1 MPTRHGEESVH
12 DYLTVADLV
21 AMSHLGLELRAGSG
35 GAGASVLW
43 THTSELEDPGPW
55 MEGGE
60 LLIVN
65 GFGIPADAAG
75 QVAYVARLAHHRLAG
90 LAVSV
95 KAPELTEELLREA
108 DRLDFPV
115 LRVPRQIPFIE
126 ISHLVANASVQTT
139 RGRLS
144 RHLRVFETLRHRTSV
159 ESNVVEI
166 YSELEDVS
174 GYRLALLSPAGRPL
188 LPDWPW
194 VPDGLEL
201 EHADLAGGL
210 QVIPG
215 GYILPLVVGDRVT
228 AYLVGMEHLAA
239 NPGGLAT
246 LQHVG
251 TLAALD
257 AVDDQRR
264 REALHRQGSALLS
277 SALDRDLDSEELTD
291 RFTAAGLDPARG
303 IRLLACGTPE
313 GDGGEIA
320 MRDWLSDRGHAHLL
334 RDQGVLFVAVP
345 ANDVDLAAIVTD
357 LGIHIG
363 SSQPFHHLD
372 ELPRMQRQSL
382 WSLNLARESSDGALV
397 LAEEQFGIG
406 RWLNPDVEMMK
417 HLADGALGPIIAH
430 DADHGTDLV
439 HTLSVYF
446 QNQGRLRTAA
456 AQLFV
461 HEHTLSYRLKKIEQL
476 TGRNLKSYRDAFEL
490 WLAVE
495 SRFLIDEL

>member
-1 MPTRHGEESVH
+1 MH
-12 DYLTVADLV
+12 DYLTVADLL
-21 AMSHLGLELRAGSG
+21 AMPHLGLELRAGSG
-35 GAGASVLW
+35 GVGASVLW

-65 GFGIPADAAG
+65 GFGIPADAEG
-75 QVAYVARLAHHRLAG
+75 QVTYVAQLAQHRLAG

-95 KAPELTEELLREA
+95 KAPELTAELLEEA

-115 LRVPRQIPFIE
+115 LRVPRQVPFIE

-144 RHLRVFETLRHRTSV
+144 RHLRVFETLRYRTSV

-174 GYRLALLSPAGRPL
+174 GYRLALISPAGLPL

-201 EHADLAGGL
+201 EQADLAGGL

-215 GYILPLVVGDRVT
+215 GYILPLVVGNRVT

-239 NPGGLAT
+239 KPGGLAT

-277 SALDRDLDSEELTD
+277 SALDGDLAPEELTD
-291 RFTAAGLDPARG
+291 RFTVAGLDPAAG
-303 IRLLACGTPE
+303 IRLLACGIPDD
-313 GDGGEIA
+313 DGGEI
-320 MRDWLSDRGHAHLL
+320 MIRDWLSDRGHPHLL
-334 RDQGVLFVAVP
+334 RDQGVLFVAVR
-345 ANDVDLAAIVTD
+345 AEEVDLGAIVGD
-357 LGIHIG
+357 LGIHVG
-363 SSQPFHHLD
+363 ASQPFHRVE
-372 ELPRMQRQSL
+372 ELSRMQRQSL
-382 WSLNLARESSDGALV
+382 WSLNLARESSDGAVV

-406 RWLNPDVEMMK
+406 RWLNPDIEMMR
-417 HLADGALGPIIAH
+417 HLADGVLNPIIAH
-430 DADHGTDLV
+430 DADHGTELLR
-439 HTLSVYF
+439 TLAVYF
-446 QNQGRLRTAA
+446 QNQGRLRQAA

-461 HEHTLSYRLKKIEQL
+461 HEHTLSYRIKKIEQL
-476 TGRNLKSYRDAFEL
+476 TGRQLKNYRDAFEL

-495 SRFLIDEL
+495 SRFLINEK

>member
-1 MPTRHGEESVH
+1 VH
-12 DYLTVADLV
+12 DYLTVADLL
-21 AMSHLGLELRAGSG
+21 AMPHLGLELRAGSG

-65 GFGIPADAAG
+65 GFGIPADAEG
-75 QVAYVARLAHHRLAG
+75 QVTYVARLAQHRLAG

-95 KAPELTEELLREA
+95 KAPELTDELLQEA

-144 RHLRVFETLRHRTSV
+144 RHLRVFETLRYRTSV

-174 GYRLALLSPAGRPL
+174 GYRLALISPAGRPL

-201 EHADLAGGL
+201 EQADLAGGL

-215 GYILPLVVGDRVT
+215 GYILPLVVGNRVT
-228 AYLVGMEHLAA
+228 AYLVGMEHLDAK
-239 NPGGLAT
+239 PGGLAT

-277 SALDRDLDSEELTD
+277 SALDGDLAPGELVD
-291 RFTAAGLDPARG
+291 RFSAAGLDPAAG
-303 IRLLACGTPE
+303 LRLLACGIPDD
-313 GDGGEIA
+313 DGGEIA
-320 MRDWLSDRGHAHLL
+320 IRDWLSDRGHPHLL

-345 ANDVDLAAIVTD
+345 AVEVDLAAIVID
-357 LGIHIG
+357 LGIHVG
-363 SSQPFHHLD
+363 ASQPFHRIE

-382 WSLNLARESSDGALV
+382 WSLNLARESSVGAVV

-417 HLADGALGPIIAH
+417 HLADGVLNPIIAH

-439 HTLSVYF
+439 RTLAVYF
-446 QNQGRLRTAA
+446 QHQGRLRQAA

-461 HEHTLSYRLKKIEQL
+461 HEHTLSYRIKKIEQL
-476 TGRNLKSYRDAFEL
+476 TGRNLKNYRDAFEL

-495 SRFLIDEL
+495 SRFLINEQ